1 MWKKQDSQKY
11 TYQGNSFSD
20 PEAQQLRMRDIV
32 SQHMTIE
39 TILEYDAMM
48 LTAEDR
54 AILDR
59 AESYIFISF
68 TGRLTA
74 DPERVYNELD
84 KELRNDDTFP
94 LLRMNPDDDGKQPHL
109 IHIAVHRPEKPAPL
123 SIMPN
128 VVLFIATVFSL
139 LYAGA
144 VIAIGEIGLS
154 DPELADTLGAS
165 IPSVLG
171 ELWRGWP
178 YALAL
183 LLILVPHEMGHYLMM
198 RRHRTAASLPYFIP
212 AFLISPFGT
221 FGAAI
226 ALRESLRNRK
236 VLLDVGA
243 SGPIAGFVF
252 AVPILF
258 IGLATS
264 SVIPIQPDGYVEGNS
279 LLYAFAKLIIFG
291 EMLPNGE
298 VDVMVN
304 QLAWAGWTGLFVTAL
319 NMIPLGQ
326 LDGGHVLYALFGER
340 ARRLYW
346 PLMGVML
353 VLFLFV
359 SPVWLVF
366 ALMLMVV
373 GRFYAVPLDTITPLD
388 NRRRV
393 VAVIALVIF
402 MLSFTPVPLS
412 QGGEWGG
419 VLTGAIGLVVGVI
432 SLRRLIQIRFA

>member
-1 MWKKQDSQKY
+1 MWKKHDPDA
-11 TYQGNSFSD
+11 YQGNSFSD
-20 PEAQQLRMRDIV
+20 PEAQQLRFRRII
-32 SQHMTIE
+32 SQYMTVE
-39 TILEYDAMM
+39 TTLEYDEMM
-48 LTAEDR
+48 LPAEDR

-59 AESYIFISF
+59 GGSYLFISF
-68 TGRLTA
+68 AGRLIE
-74 DPERVYNELD
+74 DSERVFNELD
-84 KELRNDDTFP
+84 KELRDDDVFP
-94 LLRMNPDDDGKQPHL
+94 LLRTNPDDEGQQPHL
-109 IHIAVHRPEKPAPL
+109 IHIAVHRPEKPARL
-123 SIMPN
+123 SAWPN
-128 VVLFIATVFSL
+128 ALLFLATIFSL

-144 VIAIGEIGLS
+144 VIAIGEIGLR
-154 DPELADTLGAS
+154 DPDLAAS
-165 IPSVLG
+165 MSASLLSVMG

-178 YALAL
+178 YAIAL
-183 LLILVPHEMGHYLMM
+183 MLILVPHEMGHYLMM

-264 SVIPIQPDGYVEGNS
+264 PVIPIEPGGFVEGNS
-279 LLYAFAKLIIFG
+279 LLYAFAKLVIFG
-291 EMLPNGE
+291 EVLPNGE

-346 PLMGVML
+346 PLMGAML
-353 VLFLFV
+353 ALFLFV

-366 ALMLMVV
+366 GVMLFFV

-393 VAVIALVIF
+393 TACIALCIF
-402 MLSFTPVPLS
+402 ILSFTPVPLAE
-412 QGGEWGG
+412 GGAWGGLLTGAVGG
-419 VLTGAIGLVVGVI
+419 VLSLGM
-432 SLRRLIQIRFA
+432 LRRVLRAPLAWR